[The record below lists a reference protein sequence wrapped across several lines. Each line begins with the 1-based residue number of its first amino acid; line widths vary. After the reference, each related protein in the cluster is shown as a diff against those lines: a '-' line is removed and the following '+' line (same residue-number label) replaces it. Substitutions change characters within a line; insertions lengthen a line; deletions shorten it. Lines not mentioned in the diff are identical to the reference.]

1 MLFFKKRKQKLSEE
15 EKERLQDEKDLLEY
29 NRRQA
34 RYNDMLR
41 DEVQKQRF
49 KNNINKVR
57 LNTFTKRLVA
67 IIVGICII
75 DLQLSYV
82 LAFLGKSATIEG
94 LSTQLC
100 NTILGVAFVYM
111 IRAYFDTRAEN
122 KNVTEKTKSELK
134 EYLDNK
140 INNVLNAAGIN
151 ITTPQ
156 SFGDEDDDSLLKG
169 GFHVNKPGINL
180 PYTNSLEDENKN
192 N

>member
-1 MLFFKKRKQKLSEE
+1 MLFFKKRKRKLSEE
-15 EKERLQDEKDLLEY
+15 EKERIQDEKDLIEY
-29 NRRQA
+29 NRRQE

-41 DEVQKQRF
+41 DEVQKQKF

-100 NTILGVAFVYM
+100 NTILGVAFIYI

-122 KNVTEKTKSELK
+122 KNITEKTKSELK
-134 EYLDNK
+134 EYLDTK
-140 INNVLNAAGIN
+140 INNVLSAAGIN
-151 ITTPQ
+151 VSPQ
-156 SFGDEDDDSLLKG
+156 SFEDDNDDSFLKG
-169 GFHVNKPGINL
+169 GFHINKPGATIPYSTNL
-180 PYTNSLEDENKN
+180 DDDEKDN
-192 N
+192 